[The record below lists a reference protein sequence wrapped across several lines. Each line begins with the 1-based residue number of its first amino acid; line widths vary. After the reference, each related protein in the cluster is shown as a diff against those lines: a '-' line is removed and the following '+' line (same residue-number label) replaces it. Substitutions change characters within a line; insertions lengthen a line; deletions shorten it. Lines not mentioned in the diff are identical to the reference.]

1 MANALRS
8 LWPENTI
15 TRSVLSPVAILRRQ
29 AEELSSLTDEI
40 LVGEVVA
47 SARAKDNISLSL
59 EIVAPILSNYRK
71 RILTVYYAVP
81 DQYYPVVFDN
91 PPDTMDFIM
100 EPVAQTQQEFEQML
114 KSVLGSSEVISVIQ
128 SLIARSNDILD
139 RDPILVE
146 EDVNNKLID

>member
-1 MANALRS
+1 
-8 LWPENTI
+8 
-15 TRSVLSPVAILRRQ
+15 
-29 AEELSSLTDEI
+29 
-40 LVGEVVA
+40 
-47 SARAKDNISLSL
+47 
-59 EIVAPILSNYRK
+59 
-71 RILTVYYAVP
+71 
-81 DQYYPVVFDN
+81 
-91 PPDTMDFIM
+91 M